1 MLGQFS
7 QGLFPIYVLPQSC
20 NIIFNFYIFA
30 SILKYMK
37 HYSKKDINEM
47 NRIYRLNLIN
57 SCTGYKSAN
66 LIGTISTNKIYNVA
80 VFSSIT
86 HLGSDPALLTFI
98 VRPTTVPRD
107 TYKNI
112 IDTKQFTVNHINVDD
127 IEDAHHTSSRY
138 PEMISEFDMTK
149 LEKEFKTEL
158 PIGVC
163 HPGIHS
169 PQTGLVKNAPNC
181 YWLEKKPFQSDLRK
195 ALGKEVFC
203 ENDGNCFAL
212 SEAIDGAG
220 KHYKIVYG
228 IILGSGAGGG
238 LVIDKQIV
246 SGPNGVAGEW
256 GHNQIPYF
264 AAKKENFNS
273 NNARE
278 AEVESFISGLGM
290 AKRFNKIYGK
300 NLKTN
305 EIFEL
310 NRRHDLDAERFVDD
324 FKLNLAMSL
333 STIINILDP
342 DAFIFGGGV
351 SNEIDFLSEIENMVK
366 KFVIGKEYDGV
377 FLKPKFGDASGVRG
391 AARLGRRTTY

>member
-1 MLGQFS
+1 MQIGIDVGATKIES
-7 QGLFPIYVLPQSC
+7 VVLEEDGNEKHRSRTTCPKDYLT
-20 NIIFNFYIFA
+20 IINTI
-30 SILKYMK
+30 
-37 HYSKKDINEM
+37 KDI
-47 NRIYRLNLIN
+47 
-57 SCTGYKSAN
+57 
-66 LIGTISTNKIYNVA
+66 
-80 VFSSIT
+80 
-86 HLGSDPALLTFI
+86 
-98 VRPTTVPRD
+98 
-107 TYKNI
+107 
-112 IDTKQFTVNHINVDD
+112 
-127 IEDAHHTSSRY
+127 HHQ
-138 PEMISEFDMTK
+138 
-149 LEKEFKTEL
+149 LEKEFQKEL

-181 YWLEKKPFQSDLRK
+181 YWLEKKPFQGDLRK

-203 ENDGNCFAL
+203 ENDANCFAL
-212 SEAIDGAG
+212 SEAIDGSG

-264 AAKKENFNS
+264 AAKKENFDS

-278 AEVESFISGLGM
+278 AEIEIFISGLGI
-290 AKRFNKIYGK
+290 AKRFNKMYGK
-300 NLKTN
+300 NLKSN

-310 NRRHDLDAERFVDD
+310 NRKHDLDAERFIDE

-333 STIINILDP
+333 SAIINILDP
-342 DAFIFGGGV
+342 DAFVFGGGV
-351 SNEIDFLSEIENMVK
+351 SNEIDFLSEIESMVK

-377 FLKPKFGDASGVRG
+377 FLKPKYGDASGVRG

>member
-1 MLGQFS
+1 MQVGIDVGATKIES
-7 QGLFPIYVLPQSC
+7 VVLEEDGNEKHRSRTPC
-20 NIIFNFYIFA
+20 PKDYL
-30 SILKYMK
+30 SI
-37 HYSKKDINEM
+37 
-47 NRIYRLNLIN
+47 
-57 SCTGYKSAN
+57 
-66 LIGTISTNKIYNVA
+66 
-80 VFSSIT
+80 
-86 HLGSDPALLTFI
+86 
-98 VRPTTVPRD
+98 
-107 TYKNI
+107 
-112 IDTKQFTVNHINVDD
+112 INVVK
-127 IEDAHHTSSRY
+127 HLHQ
-138 PEMISEFDMTK
+138 K
-149 LEKEFKTEL
+149 LEKEFQKEL

-181 YWLEKKPFQSDLRK
+181 NWLEKKPFQSDLRK

-238 LVIDKQIV
+238 LVIDKKIV
-246 SGPNGVAGEW
+246 SGPNGLAGEW

-273 NNARE
+273 SNARE
-278 AEVESFISGLGM
+278 AEVESFISGLAM

-300 NLKTN
+300 NLKTS

-310 NRRHDLDAERFVDD
+310 NRRHDLDAERFIDE

-333 STIINILDP
+333 SAIINILDP

-351 SNEIDFLSEIENMVK
+351 SNEIDFLSEIESMVK
-366 KFVIGKEYDGV
+366 KFVIGKEYDGI
-377 FLKPKFGDASGVRG
+377 FLKPKYGDASGVRG
-391 AARLGRRTTY
+391 AARLGRRTIY

>member
-1 MLGQFS
+1 MQIGIDVGATKIES
-7 QGLFPIYVLPQSC
+7 VVLEEDGNEKYRSRTACPKDYLT
-20 NIIFNFYIFA
+20 IINTI
-30 SILKYMK
+30 
-37 HYSKKDINEM
+37 KDI
-47 NRIYRLNLIN
+47 
-57 SCTGYKSAN
+57 
-66 LIGTISTNKIYNVA
+66 
-80 VFSSIT
+80 
-86 HLGSDPALLTFI
+86 
-98 VRPTTVPRD
+98 
-107 TYKNI
+107 
-112 IDTKQFTVNHINVDD
+112 
-127 IEDAHHTSSRY
+127 HH
-138 PEMISEFDMTK
+138 K
-149 LEKEFKTEL
+149 LEKEFKTEM

-181 YWLEKKPFQSDLRK
+181 YWLEKKPFQNDLRK

-212 SEAIDGAG
+212 SESIDGAG

-238 LVIDKQIV
+238 LVIDKKIV

-264 AAKKENFNS
+264 AAKKENFDS

-278 AEVESFISGLGM
+278 AEVESFISGLGL
-290 AKRFNKIYGK
+290 AKRFNKLYGK
-300 NLKTN
+300 NLKTS
-305 EIFEL
+305 EIFEQ
-310 NRRHDLDAERFVDD
+310 NRRHELNAERFIDE

-333 STIINILDP
+333 SQIINILDP
-342 DAFIFGGGV
+342 DAFVFGGGV
-351 SNEIDFLSEIENMVK
+351 SNEIDFLSEIESMVK

-377 FLKPKFGDASGVRG
+377 FLKPKYGDASGVRG

>member
-1 MLGQFS
+1 MQIGVDV
-7 QGLFPIYVLPQSC
+7 GATKIETVVLEESGKEKHRSRIACPKDYLK
-20 NIIFNFYIFA
+20 IISVI
-30 SILKYMK
+30 
-37 HYSKKDINEM
+37 KD
-47 NRIYRLNLIN
+47 
-57 SCTGYKSAN
+57 
-66 LIGTISTNKIYNVA
+66 V
-80 VFSSIT
+80 
-86 HLGSDPALLTFI
+86 
-98 VRPTTVPRD
+98 
-107 TYKNI
+107 
-112 IDTKQFTVNHINVDD
+112 
-127 IEDAHHTSSRY
+127 HH
-138 PEMISEFDMTK
+138 K
-149 LEKEFKTEL
+149 LEKEFQTEL

-181 YWLEKKPFQSDLRK
+181 NWLEKKPFQGDLRK

-212 SEAIDGAG
+212 SEAIDGSG

-264 AAKKENFNS
+264 AAKKENFDS
-273 NNARE
+273 SNARE
-278 AEVESFISGLGM
+278 AEVESFISGLGL

-300 NLKTN
+300 NLKTS
-305 EIFEL
+305 EIFEMY
-310 NRRHDLDAERFVDD
+310 RKHDLDAERFIDE

-333 STIINILDP
+333 AAIINILDP

-351 SNEIDFLSEIENMVK
+351 SNEIDFLSEIESMVK
-366 KFVIGKEYDGV
+366 KFVIGKEYEGV
-377 FLKPKFGDASGVRG
+377 FLKPKYGDASGVRG
-391 AARLGRRTTY
+391 AARLGRSATY

>member
-1 MLGQFS
+1 MQIGIDVGATKIESVVLEENGQEKHRS
-7 QGLFPIYVLPQSC
+7 RTACPKDYL
-20 NIIFNFYIFA
+20 
-30 SILKYMK
+30 SIVNAIK
-37 HYSKKDINEM
+37 
-47 NRIYRLNLIN
+47 
-57 SCTGYKSAN
+57 
-66 LIGTISTNKIYNVA
+66 TIS
-80 VFSSIT
+80 
-86 HLGSDPALLTFI
+86 
-98 VRPTTVPRD
+98 
-107 TYKNI
+107 
-112 IDTKQFTVNHINVDD
+112 Q
-127 IEDAHHTSSRY
+127 
-138 PEMISEFDMTK
+138 K
-149 LEKEFKTEL
+149 LEKEFKMEL

-181 YWLEKKPFQSDLRK
+181 YWLEKKPFQNDLRK

-203 ENDGNCFAL
+203 ENDANCFAL
-212 SEAIDGAG
+212 SEAIDGSG

-238 LVIDKQIV
+238 LVIDKQII

-264 AAKKENFNS
+264 AAKKENFDS
-273 NNARE
+273 NNSRE
-278 AEVESFISGLGM
+278 AEIESFISGLGL

-310 NRRHDLDAERFVDD
+310 NRKHDLDAEKFIDD
-324 FKLNLAMSL
+324 FKVNLAMSL
-333 STIINILDP
+333 SSIINILDP

-351 SNEIDFLSEIENMVK
+351 SNEIDFLSEIESMVK
-366 KFVIGKEYDGV
+366 KFVIGKEYQGV

-391 AARLGRRTTY
+391 AARLGRNSAK